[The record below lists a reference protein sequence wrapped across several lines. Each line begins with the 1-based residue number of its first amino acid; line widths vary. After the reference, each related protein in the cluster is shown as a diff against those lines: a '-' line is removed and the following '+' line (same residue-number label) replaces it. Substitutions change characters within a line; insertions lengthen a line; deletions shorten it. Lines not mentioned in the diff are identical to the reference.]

1 LAKKRVTMAAMRMT
15 HPPTVRMVRSVE
27 AGVHGGFKGVD
38 AVVDVGQAGVD
49 LFVGAL
55 KAADALF
62 GGHDERS

>member
-15 HPPTVRMVRSVE
+15 HPPTVRMVRRFE
-27 AGVHGGFKGVD
+27 GVD